1 MTFKWRK
8 RWLVLALLA
17 AAGPLS
23 AGVPVRVTGNTGA
36 DDLLTKDIVQTITYF
51 GDTFDCPAP
60 SEIRTSQLNASM
72 VPSGLRKAAL
82 RAVYEEWDAD
92 FCGKTERFFITYW
105 PDPAGGSFLSVTY
118 PYPATA
124 PSATFR

>member
-1 MTFKWRK
+1 MTFSLRK
-8 RWLVLALLA
+8 RLLVLALLA

-36 DDLLTKDIVQTITYF
+36 DDLLTKDIVQTIANF

-72 VPSGLRKAAL
+72 VPSGLRKPSL
-82 RAVYEEWDAD
+82 RAAYEEWDAD
-92 FCGKTERFFITYW
+92 FCGKTERFFIIYW
-105 PDPAGGSFLSVTY
+105 PDPAGGSFLTVTY
-118 PYPATA
+118 PYPAGA

>member
-82 RAVYEEWDAD
+82 RAAYEEWDAD